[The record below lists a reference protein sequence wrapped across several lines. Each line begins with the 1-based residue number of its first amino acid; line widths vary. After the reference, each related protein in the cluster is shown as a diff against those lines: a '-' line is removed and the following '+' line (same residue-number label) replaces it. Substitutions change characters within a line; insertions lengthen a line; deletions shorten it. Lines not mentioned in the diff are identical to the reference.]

1 MISAKKANE
10 RMEAIN
16 AERNK
21 EPDYN
26 KLLNKVDFWINFNIR
41 KGNNY
46 CYIPQSFVAQWFEE
60 QNKNYNYDYLL
71 KLTEK
76 IKDYGYEIKIDTWSG
91 IIIYW

>member
-1 MISAKKANE
+1 MISAKMANE

-16 AERNK
+16 AKRNE

-26 KLLNKVDFWINFNIR
+26 KLLNKVSAWINFNIR

-46 CYIPQSFVAQWFEE
+46 CSIPRNYVVQWFEE

-71 KLTEK
+71 KLIEMV
-76 IKDYGYEIKIDTWSG
+76 KDYGYEIKIDTWFG

>member
-1 MISAKKANE
+1 MISAKRANE

-16 AERNK
+16 AKRNE

-26 KLLNKVDFWINFNIR
+26 KLLNKVGAWINFNIR
-41 KGNNY
+41 EGNNY
-46 CYIPQSFVAQWFEE
+46 CSIPGNYVVQWFEE

-71 KLTEK
+71 KLIEMV
-76 IKDYGYEIKIDTWSG
+76 KDYGYEIKIDDWFG